1 MRVEV
6 LQFIF
11 ELCRQSS
18 LASGVKAPA
27 AGRWDLTE
35 ADKGRADTDRL
46 CDLLYGESLH
56 SIRQQQLPRNQPPP
70 AVGEQAG
77 QRVKD
82 QDTLKSYAD
91 RANLKRADVARGPL
105 KASQSQGADTSSEG
119 AP

>member
-1 MRVEV
+1 MRTEV
-6 LQFIF
+6 LQYLF
-11 ELCRQSS
+11 ELCRHSPAGS
-18 LASGVKAPA
+18 NVKAPT
-27 AGRWDLTE
+27 AGRWDLAE
-35 ADKGRADTDRL
+35 MDKGRADTDHL
-46 CDLLYGESLH
+46 CDLLYGESAH

-105 KASQSQGADTSSEG
+105 KPTQSQGADMSSEG
-119 AP
+119 KL